1 MALTRMP
8 TQMLRSVAARLT
20 HPLLPDDYLHL
31 INPLWSAR
39 ELRGKVVDVH
49 KETEHAA
56 TLVIEP
62 GWGWQGDYRAGQYI
76 GIGVNLHGRW
86 HWRSYSL
93 SSTPLRDDN
102 TIAITVKAM
111 SEGFLSGHLVD
122 GLEPGTIV
130 RLAAPKGEF
139 VLPEPPPA
147 KLLFLTAGSGITPIM
162 SMVRT
167 MDRRG
172 EMPDVVLV
180 HSAPTEADVLFREE
194 LHTLAAKHSGLH
206 LHEQLTDAMGM
217 LQLDRLSAVCPDWAE
232 RQTWACGPPAMLDNA
247 EKTWQ
252 AAGIKSALHLERFSV
267 ALKGAGGT
275 GGTVTFRKSGKT
287 AIVDGATTLLQAG
300 ENAGIQMPFG
310 CRMGICQSCVL
321 PLVAGATR
329 DLRSGAEHTEGD
341 RVQTCIAAAAGD
353 CILDV

>member
-1 MALTRMP
+1 MAPTRAP
-8 TQMLRSVAARLT
+8 VQTLRSIAARLT

-39 ELRGKVVDVH
+39 ELRGKVIEVR
-49 KETEHAA
+49 KETENAA

-93 SSTPLRDDN
+93 TSTPLRDDK

-111 SEGFLSGHLVD
+111 VEGFLSGHLVD
-122 GLEPGTIV
+122 GLEPGTVV

-147 KLLFLTAGSGITPIM
+147 RLLFLTAGSGITPII
-162 SMVRT
+162 SMLRT

-172 EMPDVVLV
+172 DMPDVVLV
-180 HSAPTEADVLFREE
+180 HSAPTEGDVLFREE
-194 LHTLAAKHSGLH
+194 LHALAAKHPTLR
-206 LHEQLTDAMGM
+206 LHEQLTNSVGM
-217 LQLDRLSAVCPDWAE
+217 LQLNRLGTVCADWAE
-232 RQTWACGPPAMLDNA
+232 RQTWACGPPAMLDAA

-252 AAGIKSALHLERFSV
+252 AARIREALHLERFSI
-267 ALKGAGGT
+267 ALSGAGGD

-287 AIVDGATTLLQAG
+287 AAVDGATTLLQAG
-300 ENAGIQMPFG
+300 EDAGIQMPFG

-321 PLVAGATR
+321 PLVAGVTR

-353 CILDV
+353 CVLDI

>member
-1 MALTRMP
+1 
-8 TQMLRSVAARLT
+8 
-20 HPLLPDDYLHL
+20 
-31 INPLWSAR
+31 
-39 ELRGKVVDVH
+39 
-49 KETEHAA
+49 
-56 TLVIEP
+56 
-62 GWGWQGDYRAGQYI
+62 
-76 GIGVNLHGRW
+76 
-86 HWRSYSL
+86 
-93 SSTPLRDDN
+93 
-102 TIAITVKAM
+102 
-111 SEGFLSGHLVD
+111 
-122 GLEPGTIV
+122 
-130 RLAAPKGEF
+130 

-194 LHTLAAKHSGLH
+194 LHTLAAKHAGLH

-247 EKTWQ
+247 EKTWH

-267 ALKGAGGT
+267 ALKGAGGA

-300 ENAGIQMPFG
+300 EDAGVQMPFG
-310 CRMGICQSCVL
+310 CRMGICQTCVL